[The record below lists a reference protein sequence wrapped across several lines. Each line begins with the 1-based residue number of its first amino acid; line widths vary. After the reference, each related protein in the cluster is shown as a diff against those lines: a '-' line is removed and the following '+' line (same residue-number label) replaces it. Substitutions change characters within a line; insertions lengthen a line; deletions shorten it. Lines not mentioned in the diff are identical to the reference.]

1 MMSDKYP
8 DIQKLNNFVQSLKDM
23 RSYDDMLDEFIFGD
37 QKSYPK
43 DKRSVGQRDS
53 MTLDEIMN
61 DLQLRFMDKRNG
73 EDKNE

>member
-1 MMSDKYP
+1 MYDNEYGDKYDRKHAHTYAFQYGKNMVSNMIINDTYVP
-8 DIQKLNNFVQSLKDM
+8 KLDNN
-23 RSYDDMLDEFIFGD
+23 
-37 QKSYPK
+37 
-43 DKRSVGQRDS
+43 S